1 MGDFSDSMV
10 ASSRWNLCALALALL
25 LAVTF
30 AASDG
35 GEDVAQLTEQSTS
48 AQLEEADAML
58 SSPSDD
64 AQKEKA
70 VKMEKKLA
78 GSKQGTHMRES
89 AGKAKWRT
97 KYLSEATVKESKLKT
112 EEKSKQKHYQN
123 LFRLGMRFRHLSG
136 ELEATTDKALASKL
150 KLELQKISKNVPKSY
165 VKMADKDMQ
174 KLQEKEGKKE
184 EKLAKKA
191 EKKSKKSEKKAEKKA
206 EKKVEKPK
214 PKKK

>member
-1 MGDFSDSMV
+1 MV

-64 AQKEKA
+64 AQQKTAQKGKEKA

-165 VKMADKDMQ
+165 VKMANKDMQ

-184 EKLAKKA
+184 EKQAKKA
-191 EKKSKKSEKKAEKKA
+191 EKKSKKAEKKA
-206 EKKVEKPK
+206 EKTSQKA
-214 PKKK
+214 

>member
-1 MGDFSDSMV
+1 MGNAEYMGDFSDSMV
-10 ASSRWNLCALALALL
+10 ASSRWPLCALALALL

-58 SSPSDD
+58 SSPADD
-64 AQKEKA
+64 LQQKKAAQKGKEKA

-174 KLQEKEGKKE
+174 KLQEK
-184 EKLAKKA
+184 KA
-191 EKKSKKSEKKAEKKA
+191 RRKR
-206 EKKVEKPK
+206 
-214 PKKK
+214 

>member
-1 MGDFSDSMV
+1 MV
-10 ASSRWNLCALALALL
+10 ASSRWPLCALALALL

-48 AQLEEADAML
+48 AQLEEVDAML
-58 SSPSDD
+58 SSPADD
-64 AQKEKA
+64 AQQKKAAQKGKEKA

-150 KLELQKISKNVPKSY
+150 KLELQKISKNVPKGY

-174 KLQEKEGKKE
+174 KLQEKEG
-184 EKLAKKA
+184 KKA

-206 EKKVEKPK
+206 EKKTEKPK
-214 PKKK
+214 TKKK

>member
-1 MGDFSDSMV
+1 
-10 ASSRWNLCALALALL
+10 
-25 LAVTF
+25 
-30 AASDG
+30 
-35 GEDVAQLTEQSTS
+35 
-48 AQLEEADAML
+48 
-58 SSPSDD
+58 
-64 AQKEKA
+64 
-70 VKMEKKLA
+70 
-78 GSKQGTHMRES
+78 MRES
-89 AGKAKWRT
+89 AGKAKWHT

-206 EKKVEKPK
+206 EKKSKKSEKK
-214 PKKK
+214 AE

>member
-1 MGDFSDSMV
+1 MGFADS
-10 ASSRWNLCALALALL
+10 ARQRR
-25 LAVTF
+25 
-30 AASDG
+30 AAQKG
-35 GEDVAQLTEQSTS
+35 
-48 AQLEEADAML
+48 
-58 SSPSDD
+58 
-64 AQKEKA
+64 KEKA

-78 GSKQGTHMRES
+78 GSKKGTHMRES

-123 LFRLGMRFRHLSG
+123 LFRLGMRFTHLSG

-165 VKMADKDMQ
+165 VKMANKDMQ

-184 EKLAKKA
+184 EKQAKKA
-191 EKKSKKSEKKAEKKA
+191 EKKSKKAEKKA
-206 EKKVEKPK
+206 EKKSKKADAKPK

>member
-1 MGDFSDSMV
+1 MV
-10 ASSRWNLCALALALL
+10 ASSRWPLCALALALL

-58 SSPSDD
+58 SSPADD
-64 AQKEKA
+64 LQQKKA

-206 EKKVEKPK
+206 EKKTEKPK

>member
-1 MGDFSDSMV
+1 MG
-10 ASSRWNLCALALALL
+10 
-25 LAVTF
+25 TF

-58 SSPSDD
+58 SSPADD
-64 AQKEKA
+64 LQQKKAAQKGKEKA

-165 VKMADKDMQ
+165 VKMA
-174 KLQEKEGKKE
+174 
-184 EKLAKKA
+184 KKA
-191 EKKSKKSEKKAEKKA
+191 EKKSKRSEKKAEKKA